1 MKDLINM
8 VLDVRKMEVG
18 ETKLKLQAYPFNS
31 WIKEIGADFTD
42 EGAAQE
48 VQIDYQLDDSIKE
61 VVFDKGMCTIVV
73 TNLLTNALK
82 HSPKNTTVTIRTS
95 KNDSYVRVSVWIREK
110 VCKRKTWRKY
120 SSVSIKASRKLAVAE
135 SDFHTPRCW
144 WNCIKVK
151 SEP

>member
-1 MKDLINM
+1 M

-61 VVFDKGMCTIVV
+61 VVFDKGYVYNRSHKLIDE
-73 TNLLTNALK
+73 
-82 HSPKNTTVTIRTS
+82 RTETQS
-95 KNDSYVRVSVWIREK
+95 
-110 VCKRKTWRKY
+110 
-120 SSVSIKASRKLAVAE
+120 
-135 SDFHTPRCW
+135 
-144 WNCIKVK
+144 
-151 SEP
+151 

>member
-95 KNDSYVRVSVWIREK
+95 KNDSYVRFGSGRRYARGRHGESIHPFLSRQAGN
-110 VCKRKTWRKY
+110 WR
-120 SSVSIKASRKLAVAE
+120 
-135 SDFHTPRCW
+135 
-144 WNCIKVK
+144 
-151 SEP
+151 